1 VGGIVVLVAGFAI
14 GRATDGGGDRRGFA
28 DNGGRFGDHPGARL
42 LGLFV
47 FVLLI
52 GLVVAGVVLLVRHF
66 SSQTRSRSAEQLL
79 DERLATGEIDEDEYR
94 RRRDALR
101 G

>member
-1 VGGIVVLVAGFAI
+1 
-14 GRATDGGGDRRGFA
+14 
-28 DNGGRFGDHPGARL
+28 
-42 LGLFV
+42 
-47 FVLLI
+47 
-52 GLVVAGVVLLVRHF
+52 VRHF
-66 SSQTRSRSAEQLL
+66 SSPTRSRSAEQLL